1 MLRPPWKR
9 SVPKRDTLV
18 GQRYRRRCLT
28 TLCAECEA
36 LDRRQLLSTAAMAAP
51 ELLVPPAASVRAA
64 ASFLEDHAPT
74 AFASFRTALARAV
87 QHSNTNQA
95 EVSTLAQDEAVVD
108 QDIESAG
115 LAKGT
120 SADDLRYVEDAVD
133 FALTG
138 SPGIHSGQRFIP
150 LPQVSQWLTSELSNV
165 PAFQQQEPGSTVV
178 SNVTRDVLA
187 SASSGSPIEQLVDQV
202 MVVAK
207 NSKPPRAIQ
216 AALNHSYNSVSDA
229 LGRNAITNLGP
240 GEAKR
245 DALVV
250 YYDGQ
255 VNRFLE

>member
-9 SVPKRDTLV
+9 YVPERDNLV
-18 GQRYRRRCLT
+18 GQQFRRRRRT

-36 LDRRQLLSTAAMAAP
+36 LDRRQLLSTAAMAAL

-87 QHSNTNQA
+87 QHSDINQA
-95 EVSTLAQDEAVVD
+95 EVSALAQDEAVVD
-108 QDIESAG
+108 QDIETALPSRE
-115 LAKGT
+115 
-120 SADDLRYVEDAVD
+120 SSSDLRYIQDAVD
-133 FALTG
+133 FAVTG
-138 SPGIHSGQRFIP
+138 SPGIHVGQRFVP
-150 LPQVSQWLTSELSNV
+150 LPQVPDLLQSEL
-165 PAFQQQEPGSTVV
+165 PA
-178 SNVTRDVLA
+178 NLA
-187 SASSGSPIEQLVDQV
+187 IFASGSPTSISPVDQLLDQV

-216 AALNHSYNSVSDA
+216 SALNHSYNRVSDA